1 MKISNEF
8 KVGLLA
14 VISILLFI
22 FGYNYLKGNNLL
34 KSSRTFYAVYDN
46 VEGLSKSSPVTI
58 NGLQVGSI
66 TDIKFLDS
74 SGKLVVVMN
83 INNDFDFPKG
93 SVAKIY
99 GGNLIGSKSM
109 AIEPVYDQEGKALS
123 GDTLVSKV
131 DPGLLELVNNRL
143 TPLQARVETA
153 VSDVDTLV
161 TSVNSILSSDTQRSI
176 KQSFIDIRTT
186 LNSLKSTT
194 KNINDVVAENKQ
206 NINSSFVNINETTE
220 NLKNVSDSISR
231 INIEKISNDLEESV
245 ANINAVTKKI
255 DDKDGT
261 LGKLVNDDQL
271 YQNLEGASKELEEL
285 LNDIKTNPK
294 RYVHF
299 SVFGKKNRPYKK
311 KDE

>member
-74 SGKLVVVMN
+74 SGKLVVSMN

-186 LNSLKSTT
+186 LNSLKNTT

-206 NINSSFVNINETTE
+206 NINSSFVNINQTTE

>member
-299 SVFGKKNRPYKK
+299 SVFGKKKQTLQEKR
-311 KDE
+311 

>member
-74 SGKLVVVMN
+74 SGKLVVSMN

-186 LNSLKSTT
+186 LNSLRNTT

-206 NINSSFVNINETTE
+206 NINSSFVNINQTTE

>member
-1 MKISNEF
+1 M
-8 KVGLLA
+8 
-14 VISILLFI
+14 ISILLFI

-74 SGKLVVVMN
+74 SGKLVVSMN

-186 LNSLKSTT
+186 LNSLRNTT

>member
-34 KSSRTFYAVYDN
+34 NSSRTFYAVYDN

-186 LNSLKSTT
+186 LNSLKNTT

>member
-74 SGKLVVVMN
+74 SGKLVVSMN